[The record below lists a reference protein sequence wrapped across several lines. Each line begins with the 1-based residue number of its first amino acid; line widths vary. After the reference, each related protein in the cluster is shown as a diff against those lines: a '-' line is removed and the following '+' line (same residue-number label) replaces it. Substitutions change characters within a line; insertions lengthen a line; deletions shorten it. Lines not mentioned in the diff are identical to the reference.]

1 MKLHI
6 ALGTIER
13 SGFHLLLA
21 IELIKGPELD
31 LVGPIN
37 GLLDDFGEVSVQFGD
52 WLSILFSCYLLNLLI
67 NFDIS
72 LLSLFLFDLAALFD
86 QFFYFFL
93 GHSLQFYL
101 KGFRKLGR

>member
-1 MKLHI
+1 MKLHF

-21 IELIKGPELD
+21 IELVEGPELD
-31 LVGPIN
+31 FFGPIN
-37 GLLDDFGEVSVQFGD
+37 GLLDDFGEVSVQLSD
-52 WLSILFSCYLLNLLI
+52 WLSILLSCYLLNLLI
-67 NFDIS
+67 NFGVP
-72 LLSLFLFDLAALFD
+72 LLPLFLFDLAALFD

-101 KGFRKLGR
+101 KGF